1 VQIGDEV
8 FWVGADAELASHPLT
23 DLSVARLS
31 DARLLP
37 ALIKGAWRQSRLDG
51 TEQGYCVTGLPAN
64 QHDRSRATA
73 LAERIREAVPHV
85 FGPDQ
90 IEVIAEPVGV
100 LYGELLTAQGKMVGD
115 DLLAEGHVGVIDC
128 GHLTVDVA
136 EVLGRRPVA
145 GALDTWELG
154 TVRPLTGIRAAL
166 ASKRELTLH
175 QLDQAVRDGGIRLR
189 GQFFAL
195 ADLLGPNWD
204 APLHTNGRDIVA
216 RLVERWGKGNHLD
229 AVLVGGGGAALPQIT
244 QAIQERFP
252 QARIVNDPQMA
263 VARGY
268 ARLARYRLRQHA
280 PAATPQEA

>member
-1 VQIGDEV
+1 
-8 FWVGADAELASHPLT
+8 
-23 DLSVARLS
+23 
-31 DARLLP
+31 
-37 ALIKGAWRQSRLDG
+37 
-51 TEQGYCVTGLPAN
+51 VTGLPAN

-73 LAERIREAVPHV
+73 LAERIREAVPGA

-100 LYGELLTAQGKMVGD
+100 LYNELLTARGEMVGD
-115 DLLAEGHVGVIDC
+115 DLLAEGRVGVVEL

-154 TVRPLTGIRAAL
+154 TVRPLTSIRAAL

-204 APLHTNGRDIVA
+204 APLRTNGRDIVA

-244 QAIQERFP
+244 QVIQERFP